1 MEIKIWMRTKWN
13 SNLIWITFGKHWY
26 KGSSITTKHY
36 HIIYGQLPVD
46 YPLQAVEILPCEPM
60 IFFHYKLY
68 TQSTESQT
76 IELFYRPRNW
86 QVGVLLI
93 EEALYCNDTVNITID
108 NDDNKDWF
116 TAGKSSV
123 LLQLIIIYNNEVQSR
138 LTTMMFN
145 HYQLND
151 TNTMFLLN
159 KIHIPKG
166 YIYIYITQLVS
177 RKQIYQ

>member
-1 MEIKIWMRTKWN
+1 MKFQFNLNHIREALIKMVKHHYQTLPYYIWVVACRLSPTGSGN
-13 SNLIWITFGKHWY
+13 STLWTH
-26 KGSSITTKHY
+26 
-36 HIIYGQLPVD
+36 V
-46 YPLQAVEILPCEPM
+46 
-60 IFFHYKLY
+60 IFFHCKLY
-68 TQSTESQT
+68 NQRTESQT
-76 IELFYRPRNW
+76 IEWFYRPRNW

-93 EEALYCNDTVNITID
+93 EEALYCNDIVNITID
-108 NDDNKDWF
+108 NDDNKDRF

-123 LLQLIIIYNNEVQSR
+123 LLQLIIIYNNEVQSW

-159 KIHIPKG
+159 KIHISKG
-166 YIYIYITQLVS
+166 YIYIYITQLIW